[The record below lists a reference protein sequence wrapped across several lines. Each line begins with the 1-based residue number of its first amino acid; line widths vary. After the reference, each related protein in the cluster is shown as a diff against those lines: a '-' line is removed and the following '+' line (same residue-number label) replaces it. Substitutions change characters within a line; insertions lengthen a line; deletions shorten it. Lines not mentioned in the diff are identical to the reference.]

1 MNVQYEQQGD
11 YLVPCVKTKEQKEIH
26 LGVWANR
33 HRQYL
38 KQSHKVR
45 YYNLMTSEKLYD
57 YLADIEEEAE
67 NMFSLLVKQIAEVE
81 GVTEALKADE
91 PMEWVGRMNNIRNR
105 AMEIVNIE
113 LIYV

>member
-1 MNVQYEQQGD
+1 M
-11 YLVPCVKTKEQKEIH
+11 
-26 LGVWANR
+26 WANR

-45 YYNLMTSEKLYD
+45 YYNLLTSEKLYD
-57 YLADIEEEAE
+57 YLADIEEQAD
-67 NMFSLLVKQIAEVE
+67 NMFSRLVKQIAEVE

-91 PMEWVGRMNNIRNR
+91 SMEWVGRMNNIRNR
-105 AMEIVNIE
+105 AMEVVNTE